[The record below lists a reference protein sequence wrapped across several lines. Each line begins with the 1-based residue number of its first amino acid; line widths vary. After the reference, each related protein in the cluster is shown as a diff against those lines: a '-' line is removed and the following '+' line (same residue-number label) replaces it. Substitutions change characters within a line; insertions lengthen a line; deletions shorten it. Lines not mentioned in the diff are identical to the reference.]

1 MCLIKSEKTCRKGRL
16 TVYKALLKTS
26 KGLITPYME
35 TPVKLGETL
44 RSAIPYSKKVDRYS
58 SIIVGEGVHAYI
70 SLERAIKE
78 YKEWSFILGYSPISP
93 VIYEA
98 IIPDVEYWLGTDED
112 VASVELLI
120 TNKKVYPNEE

>member
-16 TVYKALLKTS
+16 TVYKVLLKTP

-35 TPVKLGETL
+35 VPVKLGETL
-44 RSAIPYSKKVDRYS
+44 QSAIPYSKKADSFSV
-58 SIIVGEGVHAYI
+58 IIEEGVYAYI

-78 YKEWSFILGYSPISP
+78 YKEWSFIFRDHPINP
-93 VIYEA
+93 MIYEA

-120 TNKKVYPNEE
+120 TNKKVYPNEK

>member
-1 MCLIKSEKTCRKGRL
+1 MCLTKSEKTCRKGRL
-16 TVYKALLKTS
+16 TVYKVLLKTS
-26 KGLITPYME
+26 KGLITPYMK

-44 RSAIPYSKKVDRYS
+44 QSIMPYSKKADRF
-58 SIIVGEGVHAYI
+58 SIITGEGVHAYI

-78 YKEWSFILGYSPISP
+78 YKEWSFIFRDSPISP

-120 TNKKVYPNEE
+120 TNKQVYPNEE